1 MNRKALIVPLILL
14 ALGLTA
20 CGPDSSPEEEEADAL
35 SKADAAQATQEGK
48 ADFTFDL
55 CERRGW
61 YGDGECDWFCP
72 KRDQDCDLPP
82 LGPEPNGFTTKHP
95 IVLAHGFDASPT
107 NRWGFNGVAKALEAD
122 GHTVEVASVPP
133 YNSPENRAM
142 FLADHVDAVLER
154 TGAERVN
161 IIAHSMGGLDTRVL
175 VSGMG
180 YGDRVA
186 SVTTIS
192 SPHRGTNVA
201 DVALGIVPG
210 GADKAIDALARA
222 WGKTFSDVADDADDT
237 DVRAALEA
245 LAEANAPAFEADYPA
260 DPRVFYQSW
269 AGVSSVFGIRNPKDR
284 AACEGKMLEHE
295 GASADKMDATLIP
308 MAALTAHGTQLR
320 PNDGMATVE
329 SAKYGVFQG
338 CIPADHLDEVG
349 QPGDEGADRHTGFD
363 HLRFYRNLSFDLAQQ
378 GF

>member
-1 MNRKALIVPLILL
+1 MTTRLIHLFAVL

-20 CGPDSSPEEEEADAL
+20 CADEPAEPENDGVDAL
-35 SKADAAQATQEGK
+35 SKSDAAQATQEGK
-48 ADFTFDL
+48 ADFSFDL
-55 CERRGW
+55 CERKGW

-72 KRDQDCDLPP
+72 KRDTDCDLAP
-82 LGPEPNGFTTKHP
+82 LGPDPQGLATRFP

-107 NRWGFNGVAKALEAD
+107 NRWGFNGVAQALEAD
-122 GHTVEVASVPP
+122 GHIVEVASVPP
-133 YNSPENRAM
+133 YNSPEVRAM

-154 TGAERVN
+154 TGAEKVN

-192 SPHRGTNVA
+192 SPHRGTAVA
-201 DVALGIVPG
+201 DVALGLVPG
-210 GADKAIDALARA
+210 AADTAIDALAKA
-222 WGKTFSDVADDADDT
+222 WGRSFSDVAEDT
-237 DVRAALEA
+237 DVRAALSA
-245 LAEANAPAFEADYPA
+245 LAEKNAPAFDADYPA
-260 DPRVFYQSW
+260 DGRVFYQSW
-269 AGVSSVFGIRNPKDR
+269 AGVSSVFGIHNPKDSG
-284 AACEGKMLEHE
+284 ACEGKMLVHD
-295 GASADKMDATLIP
+295 GASADKMDPTLVP
-308 MAALTAHGTQLR
+308 MAALTAHGTRLL

-329 SAKYGVFQG
+329 SAKYGKFQG

-349 QPGDEGADRHTGFD
+349 QPGDTGADKHTGFD
-363 HLRFYRNLSFDLAQQ
+363 HLRFYRNISFDLAQL

>member
-1 MNRKALIVPLILL
+1 MPRHIVLFLLPLLL
-14 ALGLTA
+14 AVGCAQEEPTADDDTADLTK
-20 CGPDSSPEEEEADAL
+20 E
-35 SKADAAQATQEGK
+35 DAAQATSEGK
-48 ADFTFDL
+48 ADFSFDL
-55 CERRGW
+55 CERKGW
-61 YGDGECDWFCP
+61 YGDGTCDWFCI
-72 KRDQDCDLPP
+72 KRDPDCDLAP
-82 LGPEPNGFTTKHP
+82 LGPEPAGLSTRFP

-107 NRWGFNGVAKALEAD
+107 NRWGFNGVAEALKAD
-122 GHTVEVASVPP
+122 GHIVEVASVPP
-133 YNSPENRAM
+133 YNSPEVRAM

-154 TGAERVN
+154 TGAPKVN

-201 DVALGIVPG
+201 DVALGLVPG
-210 GADKAIDALARA
+210 AADKAIDALAKA
-222 WGKTFSDVADDADDT
+222 WGRSFSEVAEDT
-237 DVRAALEA
+237 DVRAALTA
-245 LAEANAPAFEADYPA
+245 LAESSAPGFDAEYPA
-260 DPRVFYQSW
+260 DPGVFYQSW
-269 AGVSSVFGIRNPKDR
+269 AGASSVFGIHNPLDND
-284 AACEGKMLEHE
+284 ACEGKMLAHD
-295 GASADKMDATLIP
+295 GASADKMDATLVP
-308 MAALTAHGTQLR
+308 MAALTAHGARLL

-329 SAKYGVFQG
+329 SAKYGKFQG

-349 QPGDEGADRHTGFD
+349 QVGDVGPDRHTGFD